1 MIKLFVFDLGN
12 VILPFEH
19 RQIATKLYEKSRD
32 KARFAS
38 DEIFTFMFE
47 KDKGL
52 INTYETGQMSSE
64 EFFGQLKERYK
75 LDMAFENFR
84 DIWNP
89 IFQENREV
97 NDAILYLK
105 SKGYPIFLLSNT
117 NELHFSYIIEQYPIV
132 HVLDEWILSFE
143 AGVKKPE
150 KRIYEM
156 IFEKMDV
163 DKDEVFYI
171 DDIERY
177 VEAAKE
183 FGIQG
188 MVFKDAGGL
197 WEAIDKIVKAWPR
210 TILSGGEML

>member
-19 RQIATKLYEKSRD
+19 RQIATKLYEQSRD
-32 KARFAS
+32 KARFAP

-47 KDKGL
+47 RDKGF
-52 INTYETGQMSSE
+52 INDYETGRISSE

-75 LDMAFENFR
+75 LDITFEAFR

-89 IFQENREV
+89 IFWENPEV
-97 NDAILYLK
+97 KDAILYLK

-132 HVLDEWILSFE
+132 HVMDEWILSFE
-143 AGVKKPE
+143 AGVKKPD

-177 VEAAKE
+177 VKAAKGL
-183 FGIQG
+183 GIQG

-197 WEAIDKIVKAWPR
+197 WKVINEIVMSKN
-210 TILSGGEML
+210 MKK